1 MVLELEAGVLVQ
13 QVKLGTMTM
22 NLVVAVVAI
31 AGFVATFD
39 RVEWQMG
46 VSVAAIVVAK
56 KLVFLAHF
64 SN

>member
-1 MVLELEAGVLVQ
+1 
-13 QVKLGTMTM
+13 M